1 MHHWHWITLSTL
13 EDQRRFYKCG
23 LKTWHYYL
31 HHWPQLAVTWY
42 PPIFLFKGSLLIGL
56 SDVASNVI
64 EIWQSCVVHCAAK
77 ILQCRRDG
85 SIPRRS
91 WFSHFN
97 LKRKKC
103 WSWPCGIFASC
114 KPANFSLL
122 RPSKVRTNKNYS
134 SKQHKKS
141 RTTYP
146 PIPRSSVYLKQNRP
160 KLQLRDDH
168 LVK

>member
-1 MHHWHWITLSTL
+1 MSFKFLRAS
-13 EDQRRFYKCG
+13 QQG
-23 LKTWHYYL
+23 LKWS
-31 HHWPQLAVTWY
+31 WSEPQIWLKDNCKK
-42 PPIFLFKGSLLIGL
+42 FNSSLTR
-56 SDVASNVI
+56 
-64 EIWQSCVVHCAAK
+64 HCATK

-97 LKRKKC
+97 SKRKKC

-122 RPSKVRTNKNYS
+122 KPSEVRSNKNYS

-160 KLQLRDDH
+160 KLQLWDDH